1 MSDIQQLVTEVAQ
14 VTGAELPHVL
24 DGDSPVLRDEALK
37 NFGERA
43 DDPPYL
49 VGLIGGKEVGKSA
62 LVNALVGERITDSTS
77 YGPGTE
83 IAVAYVHHAQVPAI
97 KPLLDREAP
106 GRYQIVVHS
115 IEHLS
120 RQVLLDL
127 PDIDSQF
134 ESHLELTRKML
145 RHMLFPIWIQ
155 SIEKYADQQPQ
166 KLLAAVAAGNDPA
179 NFLFC
184 LNKADQIDDA
194 EAIETLRQD
203 YAARVARTVGRGD
216 APPDV
221 FVVSATHPSA
231 FDLPALRQKLAQQ
244 KSAETVKQS
253 VLLAGRQRERSVM
266 SWIDDQRLPERVQR
280 VVRLQREAEE
290 LTASRLGV
298 PLLETVVPRLLDDP
312 QHKAAIIDEVM
323 SARVARWPV
332 VNVLH
337 TLLSPI
343 TTLWRRN
350 VGTAPTV
357 EAL

>member
-106 GRYQIVVHS
+106 GRYKIVVHS
-115 IEHLS
+115 IEHLR

-155 SIEKYADQQPQ
+155 SVEKYADQQPQ

-179 NFLFC
+179 NFLFV
-184 LNKADQIDDA
+184 LNKADQLKG
-194 EAIETLRQD
+194 EAPEELRDD
-203 YAARVARTVGRGD
+203 YAARIARTLGATFTPMVYLI
-216 APPDV
+216 
-221 FVVSATHPSA
+221 SAARPA
-231 FDLPALRQKLAQQ
+231 EFDLPTLREKLSQQ
-244 KSAETVKQS
+244 KSSGDVKQS
-253 VLLAGRQRERSVM
+253 IQLAGKQRERSM
-266 SWIDDQRLPERVQR
+266 LTWLDAQRLPERVQR
-280 VVRLQREAEE
+280 LARLQRDAED
-290 LTASRLGV
+290 LASSRLGV
-298 PLLETVVPRLLDDP
+298 PILESVVPRLLDDP
-312 QHKAAIIDEVM
+312 QHRAAIVDEV
-323 SARVARWPV
+323 
-332 VNVLH
+332 
-337 TLLSPI
+337 
-343 TTLWRRN
+343 
-350 VGTAPTV
+350 
-357 EAL
+357 

>member
-1 MSDIQQLVTEVAQ
+1 MRSWNDCVAARRRCNQETDGTEGAIMDGSIQQLVTEVAQ

-37 NFGERA
+37 SFGERA

-106 GRYQIVVHS
+106 GRYKIVVHS
-115 IEHLS
+115 IEHLR

-155 SIEKYADQQPQ
+155 SVEKYADQQPQ

-179 NFLFC
+179 NFLFV
-184 LNKADQIDDA
+184 LNKADQVSDA
-194 EAIETLRQD
+194 
-203 YAARVARTVGRGD
+203 
-216 APPDV
+216 
-221 FVVSATHPSA
+221 AT
-231 FDLPALRQKLAQQ
+231 
-244 KSAETVKQS
+244 
-253 VLLAGRQRERSVM
+253 
-266 SWIDDQRLPERVQR
+266 
-280 VVRLQREAEE
+280 EE
-290 LTASRLGV
+290 LR
-298 PLLETVVPRLLDDP
+298 DDF
-312 QHKAAIIDEVM
+312 AA
-323 SARVARWPV
+323 
-332 VNVLH
+332 
-337 TLLSPI
+337 
-343 TTLWRRN
+343 
-350 VGTAPTV
+350 
-357 EAL
+357 